1 MSSVLQVGDLK
12 TALTDRLLA
21 SYDVAVLPGSERT
34 RKTWLGEHGGD
45 VTVVVTSGRF
55 GVDRA
60 LMDRLPALRAIISFG
75 VGHDRIDVAAAA
87 ERGVVVSNTPD
98 VLTDCVADAAVGLAI
113 DTMRQLTAADR
124 FVRRGAWAATGDYPL
139 TRRVSGT
146 HVGILG
152 LGRIGQAVAT
162 RFEGF
167 GCPISYHSRRPVAGS
182 PYSYAPTAVALAQA
196 VDLLVVT
203 TSGGRDATHL
213 VDRTVLEALGPDG
226 FLVNVARGWVVDE
239 DALVD
244 LLVSG
249 RLAGAG
255 LDVVTHE
262 PQVPDALLEL
272 DTVVLAPHLG
282 SGTVETRAAM
292 VDLTLAN
299 LESWLARGELIT
311 PVDFTAN
318 HKHNALRNH

>member
-1 MSSVLQVGDLK
+1 MTRVLQVGDLK
-12 TALTDRLLA
+12 PALTERLLA
-21 SYDVAVLPGSERT
+21 SYDAAVLPGDESQRG
-34 RKTWLGEHGGD
+34 TWLAEHGST
-45 VTVVVTSGRF
+45 VTAVVTSGRF

-60 LMDRLPALRAIISFG
+60 LMERLPALTAIVSFG
-75 VGHDRIDVAAAA
+75 VGYDTIDVAAAA

-98 VLTDCVADAAVGLAI
+98 VLTGCVADTAVGLAI
-113 DTMRQLTAADR
+113 DTMRQLSAADR

-139 TRRVSGT
+139 TRQVSGT

-152 LGRIGQAVAT
+152 LGRIGQGIAT

-167 GCPISYHSRRPVAGS
+167 GCTISYHSRRPVAGS
-182 PYSYAPTAVALAQA
+182 QYSYAPTVVALAKA
-196 VDLLVVT
+196 VDLLVVA
-203 TSGGRDATHL
+203 TSGDRDATHL

-239 DALVD
+239 DALAD

-255 LDVVTHE
+255 LDVFARE
-262 PQVPDALLEL
+262 PQVPAALLEL

-282 SGTVETRAAM
+282 SGTVETRQAM
-292 VDLTLAN
+292 LDLTLAN
-299 LESWLARGELIT
+299 LESWLTRGELIT
-311 PVDFTAN
+311 PV
-318 HKHNALRNH
+318 RG